1 LAISQETEQTALTAS
16 NMTAA
21 AYKQAQASL
30 DRSKLDL
37 TRTRI
42 YSPVDGYIT
51 NRAIQPGDH
60 ARSGQRA
67 LSVVDAASFWVDAY
81 FEETLVGKVAIGDG
95 ASAKLM
101 AYPQTL
107 SGHVAGVGR
116 GISVPNAMT
125 DASGLATVN
134 PVFTWVRLAQR
145 VPVRIELDTP
155 IPALVHLTA
164 SMTATASINR

>member
-1 LAISQETEQTALTAS
+1 
-16 NMTAA
+16 MTAA

-42 YSPVDGYIT
+42 YSP
-51 NRAIQPGDH
+51 
-60 ARSGQRA
+60 
-67 LSVVDAASFWVDAY
+67 VDAY

-116 GISVPNAMT
+116 GISVPNSTT

-134 PVFTWVRLAQR
+134 LVFTWVRLAQR

-164 SMTATASINR
+164 GITATVSINR